1 MMYIYDS
8 AQIDELLEK
17 LNDEDS
23 VTMSGREFRDLA
35 ETFRKKGRGRKPIA
49 FDETLFDQVVQRWLA
64 GEITA
69 RSAMQELDLKPNT
82 FYRRVKERYQDMDEL
97 RKELKKAAK
106 EEKEEL
112 KELRRQVKAEA
123 REIKKVAKEKTEET
137 ISLHKMEREIRKEK
151 SAAEQDH
158 EKEIRELRK
167 EVEAEAAALK
177 QLK

>member
-1 MMYIYDS
+1 MMHIYDS

-35 ETFRKKGRGRKPIA
+35 EAFRRKGRGRKPIA

-97 RKELKKAAK
+97 RKELKKAAN
-106 EEKEEL
+106 
-112 KELRRQVKAEA
+112 R
-123 REIKKVAKEKTEET
+123 
-137 ISLHKMEREIRKEK
+137 IRKEIK
-151 SAAEQDH
+151 AITKQ
-158 EKEIRELRK
+158 IRLEPTILNEDK
-167 EVEAEAAALK
+167 TWS
-177 QLK
+177 